1 MRSIDTTRTRILA
14 FLLSLVMLTASLSM
28 QVFAHAV
35 STPTDAEYPP
45 ETIIEQAPPSLDEEA
60 ADDTA
65 DVPDAFPV
73 EELPALE
80 EPPAENVDAPETDD
94 TPDEPPA
101 VEDDW
106 QEPAAEEPQ
115 EEPSPYPIRCE
126 IAAQAY
132 VYLLLDEALLLY
144 GSPEL
149 TAPIFTAASGSVI
162 LATDFFEQA
171 DDAIL
176 TVHFLADSGKV
187 VTAYAAEISVSAAIV
202 ADSELFALTDGL
214 DYMPILVNDR
224 QLNVFF
230 ADGEWHAIEPP
241 VEIPAETPAQQPSDV
256 PSELPTETP
265 DEQPTETPAEP
276 TVEQPDTTP
285 DAAIPEKEPDSL
297 DELPATY
304 TPEQEPSDAATDDAS
319 PDEQP
324 DVQLGDFV
332 AVTSDTRVFSAVDE
346 TEEDAYLGVFVCDAI
361 IQVDA
366 IEQDSQ
372 GRNWYEVCYIYGD
385 DYADGTMKW
394 TEYGTVYVL
403 AGETVPTDAQECTVT
418 DFALPSARTFSLRS
432 ATAMNGFSLRT
443 LNAYTGSFWAGQSG
457 LYGDSGRDSDYLQ
470 IASLPGHGKIY
481 ATPHYLDG
489 ITVYCIEH
497 NLPGPGERIS
507 GGGYQPKGPYW
518 LVDINTYLNTPGYS
532 GVMYSAETMHAI
544 AWVLRHTY
552 PFMVLDRSDA
562 DNNTWSR
569 VAGQFAIREVIKQ
582 LEGSEHVRDY
592 WQMDEFYAGSGHA
605 PGVYLEYARWLAENG
620 IARARMTGNIH
631 VSGKSTA
638 LSGGMT
644 VGTVTLTT
652 DADLIRISRSYGTLT
667 GNTAGQDGS
676 YYYLNSGDTIS
687 VSSAAN
693 PLTIVAQSMSS
704 EDEEA
709 SFLVGVTDEAI
720 QKVLV
725 PQTGLPYP
733 LKSVSITF
741 DIPLGSVSVL
751 KKDAD
756 SGAVLAGA
764 AFDLISGSTV
774 LQTVT
779 TGADGKAT
787 FTNVQPGTYT
797 IRERSAPEGFLLP
810 SVNVQEVNV
819 ASGETVSIS
828 FADQPIQGK
837 IKIIK
842 TDGLTGAPLAGAAF
856 TITRLSCAPA
866 LNGAGIGEQITITTD
881 ADGVAETGWLPYGR
895 YRVEETGVPADYVD
909 KQFSTEINACE
920 NGKTYTVSVA
930 NEPMTGYLQLVKT
943 DALDQHPIAGVQFD
957 IYHND
962 QLGNG
967 LAGTM
972 TTDENGVAV
981 SPPLQKGQYIVREH
995 ENPTGYVA
1003 ELTEQGAVVVSNKTT
1018 NLSAVNRPVQGKI
1031 RITKTDQLTKEA
1043 LAGAEFTMTRLSGLP
1058 SHNGLGDGEVVAVI
1072 TTDADGV
1079 AVSPL
1084 LAWGAY
1090 RVTETK
1096 VPPHFVDSGFS
1107 ADVVIAEEGQIV
1119 EVAAENEPAKGYLK
1133 LVKTDRL
1140 NGNPIEGVIFDIY
1153 HHDAY
1158 GEGLAGSMVTDKD
1171 GIAISP
1177 PLQKGQY
1184 IVKERG
1190 ATAGYVFEEVTLE
1203 ATVKSDETTELT
1215 AANQPV
1221 QVRLT
1226 LYKRDADEYA
1236 GDPHAAPAVRGDGE
1250 LAGAAFQVLAAED
1263 IPDRQGHVIHEKGAV
1278 VVASIKT
1285 AGESGCATTDPLWP
1299 GLYEIVEVTPP
1310 TGYLSSTGSITMDAR
1325 GAAEQSAEAIITYEG
1340 VITNRIKLGAQAIV
1354 KILGDNS
1361 HDPDPTRV
1369 ETPEPGAEFAVYLR
1383 KAGSYEAAREFERD
1397 YLTTDKNGYA
1407 MTKPLP
1413 YGIYMLEQV
1422 SGKAGY
1428 EIKGPIVFEIDGTE
1442 SLVNPPPLTLND
1454 RPILYRLRLVKTDA
1468 ETGLPIALARTS
1480 FKLKDAEGKYVQQTI
1495 HYPKEQT
1502 IDTFTTDDMGG
1513 VTLPETLTWGLY
1525 FVEEVKAPDG
1535 YLLRT
1540 EDFAV
1545 MIGHEG
1551 DTPGNTYELTVEIPN
1566 EPIKGC
1572 IVLEKRGLQLTG
1584 FEVREDAYGNAVHHP
1599 VYEEGFLAG
1608 VTFEIRSGETI
1619 AGKDGTVWYQAGET
1633 VDTLVTTADG
1643 PVSSKALPL
1652 GLYQLVEVSA
1662 PSGYLLQSKPVSVRL
1677 SADDGQKALVS
1688 ETVPLTNTYL
1698 PAEITLWK
1706 EKEALHIISG
1716 PKDSVQQ
1723 VMVNEPGEGFV
1734 FGLFT
1739 AQDIPYSSGVLMSDT
1754 LIATGAT
1761 DENGQLTFAG
1771 AYPHGE
1777 YVIRELKAPE
1787 GWEITPDAIPV
1798 SLQPA
1803 QMTEDETMLRV
1814 LLVEP
1819 VHNKL
1824 IHQKITLSKL
1834 DITGTVPLP
1843 GALIEVKDERGTVIY
1858 RGTTDANG
1866 KTDSIPVMPGR
1877 YTFREV
1883 YAPEGFALNEAVMTF
1898 TVEQDG
1904 TVTGDM
1910 AIRDDYSRFAIEKHD
1925 EGSRPLA
1932 GVTFS
1937 LVNES
1942 GNTVMTAVTDANGLA
1957 VFEKVP
1963 FGTYRVV
1970 ETAPL
1975 SGYTASAMDVS
1986 ITVDGTF
1993 TNPKQ
1998 PIATVVN
2005 HPNEVYLKKV
2015 DQDGRPLAGA
2025 VFGLYSAFDG
2035 CIQQATSDEDGV
2047 VKFTRIPYGEYVIRE
2062 VKAPNGYLSSQ
2073 TEISLVIGADFKPNN
2088 QPMASVVNHRKDI
2101 PCIKVDTT
2109 GKPLAGVTFSLI
2121 HAVTHEVAETVVSD
2135 AQGKFHFTQ
2144 FDYGKWLIR
2153 EEEAPEG
2160 YSQMA
2165 DIELTVDENWTAP
2178 EIIRCINIPN
2188 KFWFF
2193 KSDNH
2198 KNALPGVT
2206 FALEDDQGNFL
2217 RELVSGED
2225 GVVHVEDLAPGS
2237 YVIRELEPPDGYART
2252 DETIEFTI
2260 DETYQVPAKLKR
2272 LVNYPSIST
2281 GVDLTATP
2289 LTWAGIAL
2297 VGIAGLVIVLGKL
2310 RKSGGRSR
2318 R

>member
-1 MRSIDTTRTRILA
+1 MKHIKTKIMKALA
-14 FLLSLVMLTASLSM
+14 FVLSM
-28 QVFAHAV
+28 TFLLAFPPV
-35 STPTDAEYPP
+35 SMYAEPLPATPTDAEYPP

-60 ADDTA
+60 ADDTE
-65 DVPDAFPV
+65 DVPDAFPAEEPPAL
-73 EELPALE
+73 EELPA
-80 EPPAENVDAPETDD
+80 ENADAPETDD
-94 TPDEPPA
+94 APDEPPA

-162 LATDFFEQA
+162 LTTDFFEQA

-187 VTAYAAEISVSAAIV
+187 VTAYAAESSVSAAIV
-202 ADSELFALTDGL
+202 ADSELFALADGL

-230 ADGEWHAIEPP
+230 ADGEWPASEPP
-241 VEIPAETPAQQPSDV
+241 VEIPVEVPAQQPAEV
-256 PSELPTETP
+256 PSELPTEASAG
-265 DEQPTETPAEP
+265 QPTDTPEDVPEELPEQENPEP
-276 TVEQPDTTP
+276 AP
-285 DAAIPEKEPDSL
+285 DAEIPEKKPDSL
-297 DELPATY
+297 DEPPVTDAPSGDA
-304 TPEQEPSDAATDDAS
+304 PEQEPSDEAAEDDFQN
-319 PDEQP
+319 EQP
-324 DVQLGDFV
+324 DVQLGNF
-332 AVTSDTRVFSAVDE
+332 AIVTSDTRVFSAVDE

-361 IQVDA
+361 VQVDA

-372 GRNWYEVCYIYGD
+372 GRSWYEVCYIYGD

-394 TEYGTVYVL
+394 TEYGTAYVL
-403 AGETVPTDAQECTVT
+403 ADETAPTDAQECTVT

-432 ATAMNGFSLRT
+432 ATAMSGFSLRT

-605 PGVYLEYARWLAENG
+605 PGVYLDYAGWLAENG

-631 VSGKSTA
+631 VSGKNTA

-693 PLTIVAQSMSS
+693 PLTIAAESMSS

-828 FADQPIQGK
+828 FADQQVEGK

-856 TITRLSCAPA
+856 TMTRLSCAPA
-866 LNGAGIGEQITITTD
+866 LNGAGVGEQITITTD
-881 ADGVAETGWLPYGR
+881 ADGVA
-895 YRVEETGVPADYVD
+895 
-909 KQFSTEINACE
+909 
-920 NGKTYTVSVA
+920 
-930 NEPMTGYLQLVKT
+930 
-943 DALDQHPIAGVQFD
+943 
-957 IYHND
+957 
-962 QLGNG
+962 
-967 LAGTM
+967 
-972 TTDENGVAV
+972 
-981 SPPLQKGQYIVREH
+981 
-995 ENPTGYVA
+995 
-1003 ELTEQGAVVVSNKTT
+1003 
-1018 NLSAVNRPVQGKI
+1018 
-1031 RITKTDQLTKEA
+1031 
-1043 LAGAEFTMTRLSGLP
+1043 
-1058 SHNGLGDGEVVAVI
+1058 
-1072 TTDADGV
+1072 
-1079 AVSPL
+1079 VSPL
-1084 LAWGAY
+1084 LTWGTY

-1107 ADVVIAEEGQIV
+1107 VDVVIAEEGQIV

-1140 NGNPIEGVIFDIY
+1140 SGNPIEGVIFDIY
-1153 HHDAY
+1153 HNDAY

-1215 AANQPV
+1215 ATNQPV

-1226 LYKRDADEYA
+1226 IYKRDADEYA

-1250 LAGAAFQVLAAED
+1250 LAGAAFQVLAAGD
-1263 IPDRQGHVIHEKGAV
+1263 IVDRQGHVIHEKGAV

-1285 AGESGCATTDPLWP
+1285 AGESSSATTDPLWP

-1310 TGYLSSTGSITMDAR
+1310 TGYLSSTGSITIDAR

-1369 ETPEPGAEFAVYLR
+1369 ETPEPGAEFVVYLR
-1383 KAGSYEAAREFERD
+1383 KAGSYGAAREFERD
-1397 YLTTDKNGYA
+1397 YLTTDQNGYA

-1428 EIKGPIVFEIDGTE
+1428 EIKGPNAFEIDGTE

-1502 IDTFTTDDMGG
+1502 IDTFTTDDTGG

-1608 VTFEIRSGETI
+1608 VTFEIRAGETI

-1662 PSGYLLQSKPVSVRL
+1662 PSGYILQSKPVSVRL

-1716 PKDSVQQ
+1716 QKDTVQQ

-1739 AQDIPYSSGVLMSDT
+1739 AQDIPYSSGVLMGDT

-1761 DENGQLTFAG
+1761 DENGRLTFAG

-1798 SLQPA
+1798 SLQPS
-1803 QMTEDETMLRV
+1803 QMTEDEAMLRV

-1819 VHNKL
+1819 IHNKL
-1824 IHQKITLSKL
+1824 IHQKMTLTKL
-1834 DITGTVPLP
+1834 DITGAVPLP
-1843 GALIEVKDERGTVIY
+1843 GALIEVRDERGTVIY

-1866 KTDSIPVMPGR
+1866 KTDSIPVTPGR

-1883 YAPEGFALNEAVMTF
+1883 YAPEGFTLNEAVMTF

-1904 TVTGDM
+1904 AVIGDM

-1993 TNPKQ
+1993 VNSKQ

-2035 CIQQATSDEDGV
+2035 CIQQATSDEDGI
-2047 VKFTRIPYGEYVIRE
+2047 VKFTRIPYGEYTIKE
-2062 VKAPNGYLSSQ
+2062 LKAPNGYLPSQ
-2073 TEISLVIGADFKPNN
+2073 TEIPLVIGADFKPDN
-2088 QPMASVVNHRKDI
+2088 QPIAIVVNHRKDI

-2153 EEEAPEG
+2153 EDEAPEG

-2178 EIIRCINIPN
+2178 EMIRCVNIPN

-2237 YVIRELEPPDGYART
+2237 YVIRELEPLDGYART

-2289 LTWAGIAL
+2289 LTWTGIAL